1 MNGDKHGYGIYR
13 WADGRVYYGEWK
25 KNKSEGHGYMRWPNG
40 DYFCGEWKNKMKWG
54 EGVSQKNGQL
64 HRDKFEEGKLISRSK
79 LPKVVEQK

>member
-13 WADGRVYYGEWK
+13 WA
-25 KNKSEGHGYMRWPNG
+25 NG
-40 DYFCGEWKNKMKWG
+40 DVYCGEWKQDKIDGKGYNRLPNGDFYYGECKNDIPWG
-54 EGVSQKNGQL
+54 EVVSQKNGQL